1 MDAVFRAI
9 GKIPG
14 ALMVV
19 PLFLGAIF
27 NTFLPDVLGIG
38 SFTTALFRDGAPVLI
53 GLFFVAVGSQI
64 SFRTAVPSL
73 EKGLVLV
80 LAKYGGAVAVGMAI
94 AFLTPGGT
102 LWGLVPLAVIAAMSN
117 SNGSLYVALT
127 SQFGSKTDKGAI
139 SVLSVNDGPFL
150 TMLAMGAAGLAQL
163 PMMALFAA
171 IFPMIFGF
179 ILGNT
184 STMAREFLAP
194 GEKLIIPF
202 AAFALGAGIDFRVL
216 LGSGAIGILLGLLTV
231 VISGGLAM
239 AAVYVW
245 HRARRHPKPTRN
257 VLSGAAESAVAG
269 NSIATPAA
277 IVAVDPSLASIQ
289 AEATAQ
295 IAAAVVVTAFISPFL
310 VSWVS
315 RRQIRAGVTKEAEN
329 LYFEDPARF
338 EEVREID
345 QRLRAGVN
353 AEPTSEP
360 LSEETRNDA
369 PETSRSTRVKEA
381 LNE

>member
-19 PLFLGAIF
+19 PLFLGAIM
-27 NTFLPDVLGIG
+27 NTFFPDVLDIG
-38 SFTTALFRDGAPVLI
+38 AFTTALFRDGAPVLI

-64 SFRTAVPSL
+64 SFRTALPSL
-73 EKGLVLV
+73 EKGLTLV
-80 LAKYGGAVAVGMAI
+80 LAKYGAAVAVGVSI
-94 AFLTPGGT
+94 AFLSPSGT
-102 LWGLVPLAVIAAMSN
+102 LWGLLPLAVIAAMSN

-139 SVLSVNDGPFL
+139 SVLSINDGPFL

-171 IFPMIFGF
+171 IFPMILGF
-179 ILGNT
+179 ILGN
-184 STMAREFLAP
+184 SSEQARAFLAP

-216 LGSGAIGILLGLLTV
+216 VGSGAIGILLGLLTV
-231 VISGGLAM
+231 IVSGGLAI
-239 AAVYVW
+239 AAVYLW
-245 HRARRHPKPTRN
+245 HRLRRHPKPTRN

-269 NSIATPAA
+269 NAIATPAA

-295 IAAAVVVTAFISPFL
+295 VAAAVVVTAFISPFL
-310 VSWVS
+310 VSWIS
-315 RRQIRAGVTKEAEN
+315 KRQIGKGITKEAEN

-338 EEVREID
+338 EEVWEVD
-345 QRLRAGVN
+345 QSLRASAITEAPV
-353 AEPTSEP
+353 EPESD
-360 LSEETRNDA
+360 LSR
-369 PETSRSTRVKEA
+369 RVQAKKGSVS
-381 LNE
+381 